1 MKVETEECSKG
12 VSGSSQ
18 IKLNQR
24 ENSNL
29 VTPAKTEGSQLN
41 KGLTREIISSEQSL
55 DMLASSNNDSP
66 HSSINDKDL
75 DSLLSVETVEKSL
88 NLKHSEAADDTGE
101 DRQYYYAAII
111 YSFLI
116 YFLEKVIHVFR
127 QEQFGKGHIVAVIT
141 GTSTQTAKTNELTSS
156 LAKGIRF
163 NAFSK
168 IG

>member
-41 KGLTREIISSEQSL
+41 TSKGLTREIISSEQSL
-55 DMLASSNNDSP
+55 DMLASSNNDSS
-66 HSSINDKDL
+66 HSCINDKDL
-75 DSLLSVETVEKSL
+75 DSLLSVETVEKSP

-101 DRQYYYAAII
+101 DRQYYNAAII

-116 YFLEKVIHVFR
+116 YFLEKVVCIQTRTIWIRIHCCSYY
-127 QEQFGKGHIVAVIT
+127 IY
-141 GTSTQTAKTNELTSS
+141 
-156 LAKGIRF
+156 
-163 NAFSK
+163 
-168 IG
+168 

>member
-41 KGLTREIISSEQSL
+41 KCLTREIISSEQSL
-55 DMLASSNNDSP
+55 DMLASSNNDSS
-66 HSSINDKDL
+66 HSCINDKDL
-75 DSLLSVETVEKSL
+75 DSLLSVETVEKSP

-116 YFLEKVIHVFR
+116 YFHEKVIQVFR
-127 QEQFGKGHIVAVIT
+127 QEQLGKGYIVAVIT
-141 GTSTQTAKTNELTSS
+141 SPK
-156 LAKGIRF
+156 
-163 NAFSK
+163 
-168 IG
+168 

>member
-29 VTPAKTEGSQLN
+29 VTPAKTEGSQLVN
-41 KGLTREIISSEQSL
+41 KCLTREIISSEQSL
-55 DMLASSNNDSP
+55 DMLASSNNDSS
-66 HSSINDKDL
+66 HSCINDKDL
-75 DSLLSVETVEKSL
+75 DSLLSVETVEKSP

-116 YFLEKVIHVFR
+116 YFHEKVIQVFR
-127 QEQFGKGHIVAVIT
+127 QEQLGKGYIVAVIT
-141 GTSTQTAKTNELTSS
+141 SPK
-156 LAKGIRF
+156 
-163 NAFSK
+163 
-168 IG
+168 